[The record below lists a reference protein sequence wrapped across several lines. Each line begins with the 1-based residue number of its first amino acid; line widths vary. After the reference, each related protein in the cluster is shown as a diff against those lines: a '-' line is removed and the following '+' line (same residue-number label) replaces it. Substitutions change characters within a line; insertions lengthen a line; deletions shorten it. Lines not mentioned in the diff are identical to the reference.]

1 MLLSEIWIY
10 PVKSLGGIRLKTS
23 EVQERGLKYDRRW
36 MVVDE
41 NGKFLTQRVNP
52 HMVFVDVALHDQGLI
67 LSSRLESG
75 NEVAV
80 PFKSVSGEPIR
91 VTIWNDIVEARSVS
105 DEADAWLTKQLKK
118 NVRIVEMTDST
129 QRKMSK
135 KDAVNGELVSFAD
148 DFPYLLI
155 SEGSLLDLNSK
166 LAHPVEMQ
174 RFRPNFVVSGPEAF
188 AEDLWQYIRIGDT
201 SFELV
206 KPCERCILTTID
218 IDTGLKGPEPLKTL
232 ATYRRQNKKILFGQN
247 VIALNYGTV
256 REGDAVTIL
265 KEKDGLKKSDD
276 NHITAVTDPHD
287 R

>member
-1 MLLSEIWIY
+1 
-10 PVKSLGGIRLKTS
+10 
-23 EVQERGLKYDRRW
+23 LKYDRRW

-91 VTIWNDIVEARSVS
+91 VSIWNDIVEARSVS

-118 NVRIVEMTDST
+118 NVRIVEMTERT

-174 RFRPNFVVSGPEAF
+174 RFRPNFVVSGTEAF

-247 VIALNYGTV
+247 VIALNNGTV

-265 KEKDGLKKSDD
+265 KEKDGLQKSDD
-276 NHITAVTDPHD
+276 NNITAVTDPHD